1 MTINNDKSSKSK
13 TRILTPFQKKYKQKK
28 KPLKNQIKRKQTE
41 TPHKTPQNKTT
52 NYKSIKQK
60 LQQI

>member
-1 MTINNDKSSKSK
+1 MTINNDKSSKTK
-13 TRILTPFQKKYKQKK
+13 TRILTPFQKKIQTKK
-28 KPLKNQIKRKQTE
+28 KPLKKQIKRKQTE

>member
-1 MTINNDKSSKSK
+1 MTTNNDKSSKSK
-13 TRILTPFQKKYKQKK
+13 TRILTPFQKKYKQTKT
-28 KPLKNQIKRKQTE
+28 LKNQIKRKQTE

>member
-1 MTINNDKSSKSK
+1 MTTNNDKSSKSK

-28 KPLKNQIKRKQTE
+28 TLKNQIKRKQTE

>member
-1 MTINNDKSSKSK
+1 MTTNNDKSSKSK

-28 KPLKNQIKRKQTE
+28 TLKNQIKRKQTE
-41 TPHKTPQNKTT
+41 TPHKTLQNKTT

>member
-28 KPLKNQIKRKQTE
+28 NLKNQIKRKQTE

>member
-13 TRILTPFQKKYKQKK
+13 TRILTPFQKNTNKK
-28 KPLKNQIKRKQTE
+28 KTLKKQIKRKQTE

>member
-1 MTINNDKSSKSK
+1 MTTNNDKSSKSK
-13 TRILTPFQKKYKQKK
+13 TRILTPFQKKYKQKN
-28 KPLKNQIKRKQTE
+28 PLKNQIKRKQTE

-52 NYKSIKQK
+52 DYKSIKQK

>member
-13 TRILTPFQKKYKQKK
+13 TRILTPFQKKYKQK

>member
-1 MTINNDKSSKSK
+1 MTTNNDKSSKSK

-28 KPLKNQIKRKQTE
+28 TLKNQIKRKQTE

-52 NYKSIKQK
+52 NYKSIKLK

>member
-13 TRILTPFQKKYKQKK
+13 TRILTPFQKEYKQKK
-28 KPLKNQIKRKQTE
+28 NLKNQIKRKQTE

>member
-1 MTINNDKSSKSK
+1 MTTNNDKSSKSK
-13 TRILTPFQKKYKQKK
+13 TRILTPFQKKYKKK
-28 KPLKNQIKRKQTE
+28 KTLKNQIKRKQTE

>member
-1 MTINNDKSSKSK
+1 MTTNNDKSSKSK
-13 TRILTPFQKKYKQKK
+13 TRILTPFQKKYKQRKTLKK
-28 KPLKNQIKRKQTE
+28 QIKRKQTE